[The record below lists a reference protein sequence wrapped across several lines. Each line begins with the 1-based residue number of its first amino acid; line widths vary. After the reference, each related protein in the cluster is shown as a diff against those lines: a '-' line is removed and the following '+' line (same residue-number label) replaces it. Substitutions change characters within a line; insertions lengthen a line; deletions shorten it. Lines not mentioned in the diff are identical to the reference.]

1 MVRAVVLVLLAVLF
15 VGACGGEEDNA
26 ADTNAASTTE
36 PRGERMVIRTRMDIA
51 AKDRAE
57 PIATEITV
65 AKVGLS
71 IIG

>member
-1 MVRAVVLVLLAVLF
+1 
-15 VGACGGEEDNA
+15 
-26 ADTNAASTTE
+26 
-36 PRGERMVIRTRMDIA
+36 MDIA